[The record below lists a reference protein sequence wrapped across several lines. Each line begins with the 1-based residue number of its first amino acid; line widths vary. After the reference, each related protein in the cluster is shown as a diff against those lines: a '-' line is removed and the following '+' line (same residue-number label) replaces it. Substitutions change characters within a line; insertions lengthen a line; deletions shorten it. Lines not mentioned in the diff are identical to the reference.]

1 MPFCF
6 YLSVEDFFPQFEV
19 SYQYLE
25 NDMRDI
31 TTDMIREWIDQCDSQ
46 LKLLHNAKDFIHRE
60 YYEKDSIGYQVEEGL
75 QYYFGNLIRDRKTK
89 KQILEQMLVH
99 CETEN
104 VVELFSPVFEDSI
117 TDKLP
122 EYLRKEFYNFVYEI

>member
-1 MPFCF
+1 
-6 YLSVEDFFPQFEV
+6 
-19 SYQYLE
+19 
-25 NDMRDI
+25 MRDI

-46 LKLLHNAKDFIHRE
+46 LKLLQNAKDFIHRE
-60 YYEKDSIGYQVEEGL
+60 YYEKDSITYQVEEGL

-89 KQILEQMLVH
+89 KKLLEQMLIH

>member
-1 MPFCF
+1 M
-6 YLSVEDFFPQFEV
+6 
-19 SYQYLE
+19 E

-31 TTDMIREWIDQCDSQ
+31 TTYMIREWIDQCDSQ

-89 KQILEQMLVH
+89 KQILEQMLLH

-104 VVELFSPVFEDSI
+104 VVELFSPVFEDKI
-117 TDKLP
+117 VGKLP
-122 EYLRKEFYNFVYEI
+122 EYLQKEFYNYVY

>member
-1 MPFCF
+1 M
-6 YLSVEDFFPQFEV
+6 YLQFEV

-46 LKLLHNAKDFIHRE
+46 LKLLQNAKDFVHRE

-89 KQILEQMLVH
+89 KKLLEQMLIH